1 MVGYG
6 NVSQSCE
13 IKELKNY
20 WKMIRNGKLLANLL
34 IMGVERAEKSS
45 DTVKTASRTSAY
57 FWSRNATTKKTYF
70 QISKWQNPKFRSPPG
85 LTRGERMMWM
95 IAKRLGIEDD
105 VRTVMD

>member
-57 FWSRNATTKKTYF
+57 FWSRNATTKKAHLY
-70 QISKWQNPKFRSPPG
+70 QNGKTLNDLWNSNVQQVSIG
-85 LTRGERMMWM
+85 C
-95 IAKRLGIEDD
+95 
-105 VRTVMD
+105 